1 MGRVPLVEARKPS
14 INSLTLLEIVPMLCM
29 LIFVILALAFF
40 PTLDP
45 VKYAVRQDIDIQ
57 ALENVLNNTALGKP

>member
-1 MGRVPLVEARKPS
+1 MIEARKSS
-14 INSLTLLEIVPMLCM
+14 INPLSFLEIVPMLCV

-45 VKYAVRQDIDIQ
+45 VKYAIRQDIDIQ
-57 ALENVLNNTALGKP
+57 ALGSVLNNTVLVKP